1 MANKPLNSINFGG
14 SNTYTVPNPVSKT
27 SAMTQQVGVD
37 SDGKLWTAPSSGGG
51 SGGTSGN
58 YVPLNQGYSNSGKFL
73 VVGSDGNVTTM
84 TLQAWQGGSY

>member
-37 SDGKLWTAPSSGGG
+37 SNGKLWTAPSSGGG
-51 SGGTSGN
+51 TSVN
-58 YVPLNQGYSNSGKFL
+58 YVPLNQGSSNSGKFL
-73 VVGSDGNVTTM
+73 VVGPDGNVTTM